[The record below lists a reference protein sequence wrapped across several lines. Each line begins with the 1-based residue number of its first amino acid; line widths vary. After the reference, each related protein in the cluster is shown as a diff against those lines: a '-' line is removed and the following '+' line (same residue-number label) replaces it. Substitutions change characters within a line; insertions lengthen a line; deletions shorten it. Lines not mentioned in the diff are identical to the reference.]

1 MKAIE
6 VTEFGGPEQLRV
18 VNKARPEPGPG
29 QILIEVKAAGL
40 NFADILIRAGQ
51 YPLGPKPPFVPGMEA
66 AGIVAA
72 VGEGVTTPAVGTRV
86 MSFVSSGGY
95 AEYALADAAGGVP
108 LPNDLDFAP
117 ATALLVQG
125 LTAYFLFKH
134 AARLQPGQSVLIS
147 AAAGGVGSLAVQ
159 IAKLMGAGIV
169 IGTASTPEKRKLVL
183 SLGADAAIDY
193 TQPGWTDAVKEATDG
208 KGVDIFMDSTGDAA
222 TGLKPLAQGGIWV
235 IYGGQSGAQG
245 SLSGAELMGILFQS
259 QMIRGFTL
267 YEVMADPQAL
277 AAAMREMIGWVT
289 SGQLRI
295 EMGAR
300 FPLAQAAQAHEAI
313 SGRKTTGKVVLEP

>member
-1 MKAIE
+1 
-6 VTEFGGPEQLRV
+6 
-18 VNKARPEPGPG
+18 
-29 QILIEVKAAGL
+29 
-40 NFADILIRAGQ
+40 
-51 YPLGPKPPFVPGMEA
+51 MEA

-95 AEYALADAAGGVP
+95 AEYALADAAGVVP